1 MMKLRARITM
11 EAEITKGEAELLVEY
26 SNCELNAERRNVLWK
41 QVKPIIEK
49 CFPNYGPESYIPC
62 LWMWELAN
70 ELGVSS
76 ENCEDVD
83 FVNPKI
89 QNFIG
94 ICPGRN

>member
-11 EAEITKGEAELLVEY
+11 EAEITEEEAKLLVAY
-26 SNCELNAERRNVLWK
+26 SDCELNAERRIILWK
-41 QVKPIIEK
+41 QVKPILER
-49 CFPNYGPESYIPC
+49 CFPNYGLESYIPC

>member
-11 EAEITKGEAELLVEY
+11 EAEITKEEAELLVEY
-26 SNCELNAERRNVLWK
+26 SNCELNTERRNILWK
-41 QVKPIIEK
+41 QVKPILER

-70 ELGVSS
+70 ELEMTS
-76 ENCEDVD
+76 ENCDDID
-83 FVNPKI
+83 FADPEI